1 MKENDFLRCLIG
13 REKGREIWWS
23 PSVFSPSPP
32 KYILPKLGRNQE
44 RKWKHKSHWR
54 FDQKYLCNNIL
65 LSSFTIR
72 FFFFFF
78 FIRFLLLIYYG
89 FSFSI
94 YSFFSFFFHFCH
106 FILLLLH
113 FFNQLIKSFV
123 FFSRLFWFFFFFFFK
138 KCPSI
143 HNFNEN
149 IICYFF
155 YLIYLRDI

>member
-78 FIRFLLLIYYG
+78 IRFLLLIYYG

-123 FFSRLFWFFFFFFFK
+123 FFSRLFRFFFFFFFFNN
-138 KCPSI
+138 CPTKN
-143 HNFNEN
+143 NFN
-149 IICYFF
+149 
-155 YLIYLRDI
+155 

>member
-78 FIRFLLLIYYG
+78 FSLGFYFSSIMVFLFLFIHSFLSSFIFVILYYFSSIFLI
-89 FSFSI
+89 S
-94 YSFFSFFFHFCH
+94 
-106 FILLLLH
+106 
-113 FFNQLIKSFV
+113 
-123 FFSRLFWFFFFFFFK
+123 
-138 KCPSI
+138 
-143 HNFNEN
+143 
-149 IICYFF
+149 
-155 YLIYLRDI
+155 